1 MVYRS
6 YQSIPATALY
16 NSLIG
21 DSSIQLLAAIV
32 LDLYD
37 IGSVEEFRIAH
48 SSAFTFTFFVS
59 DIKVLTVYL
68 CVVMLLTS
76 PYSPCTQTL

>member
-16 NSLIG
+16 KSLIG

-48 SSAFTFTFFVS
+48 SSAVTFTFFVS
-59 DIKVLTVYL
+59 DNFLFSV
-68 CVVMLLTS
+68 S
-76 PYSPCTQTL
+76 A